1 MLNGIGSGLTGG
13 IINNLSRSSQK
24 SSQAMSNISSGIKL
38 NYAKNDPSGLVI
50 SSKMYS
56 QLSGM
61 ARAYQNTQE
70 AYNMFAIAEG
80 GLSGI
85 TSALSQMKNLT
96 VAAGNTGVNGEGQVS
111 ALQAQMNG
119 LLSGIDHIASSTNY
133 GSKSLLNGTQSLP
146 PDTIAEGSGDPANIL
161 NLQASDVD
169 LYTEATGQ
177 NSVAVNFSGEAAD
190 QAEKAVVETSFG
202 SGSTLLG
209 ADQAFTISGAAGSA
223 DFSFTAG
230 LSIDDMVS
238 AINARTGDTGV
249 EAYAIDGAS
258 EVRLTSAEYGSAQS
272 VTVEQTAGTAFAAE
286 GESVTAAGQ
295 DLTVTVDGEEFTGE
309 GLAVTVDTANISG
322 TLQFNAPEEGAA
334 ETGVAQ
340 SGYAE
345 DTMTDAATARRVTL
359 EDAGGGIQLQL
370 GEGAQGSDRDSPN
383 LPNASLYNLG
393 RVTVGG
399 EEYSLQDLFSGGRA
413 SLAENPDI
421 AQRVVE
427 QAVQDVA
434 SMRADIG
441 AYQSNALTA
450 TSNNLEVAME
460 NITAANSAITDTDI
474 ARSVTEMTSAQ
485 ILEKT
490 GIFGIQQVNQMNALK
505 LSLLP

>member
-1 MLNGIGSGLTGG
+1 MLNGIGSGIAGG
-13 IINNLSRSSQK
+13 IINNLNRSSQK

-56 QLSGM
+56 QLTGM

-70 AYNMFAIAEG
+70 AYNMFSIAEG

-85 TSALSQMKNLT
+85 TSALSQMKTLT
-96 VAAGNTGVNGEGQVS
+96 VAAGNSGVNGDGQVS

-119 LLSGIDHIASSTNY
+119 LLSGIDHISSTTNY
-133 GSKSLLNGTQSLP
+133 GSKSLLNGTESLP
-146 PDTIAEGSGDPANIL
+146 PDTIAKGSDDTANIL
-161 NLQASDVD
+161 NLQTSDVE

-177 NSVAVNFSGEAAD
+177 NSVAVSFSGEAAD

-202 SGSTLLG
+202 SGSTMLG
-209 ADQAFTISGAAGSA
+209 ADQAFTISGVEGSA

-230 LSIDDMVS
+230 LSIDDMAS
-238 AINARTGDTGV
+238 AINARTKDTGV

-258 EVRLTSAEYGSAQS
+258 EVRLASVDYGSSQS
-272 VTVEQTAGTAFAAE
+272 VSVLQTAGTAFAPE
-286 GESVTAAGQ
+286 GETVSDNGQ
-295 DLTVTVDGEEFTGE
+295 DLTVTVDGEEFTGD
-309 GLAVTVDTANISG
+309 GLAVTVDTKNISG
-322 TLQFNAPEEGAA
+322 TLEFNVPEDGAA

-340 SGYAE
+340 TGYAE
-345 DTMTDAATARRVTL
+345 DTLVAADSPRRVTL
-359 EDAGGGIQLQL
+359 EDAGGGVQLQL
-370 GEGAQGSDRDSPN
+370 GEGAQGSDRDSHN
-383 LPNASLYNLG
+383 LPDASLYNLG
-393 RVTVGG
+393 RVSVDGQ
-399 EEYSLQDLFSGGRA
+399 EYSLQDLFSGGRA
-413 SLAENPDI
+413 SLAQNSDI
-421 AQRVVE
+421 AQQVVE
-427 QAVQDVA
+427 QAIQDVA

-441 AYQSNALTA
+441 AYQSNALDA
-450 TSNNLEVAME
+450 TSNNLEIAME

-490 GIFGIQQVNQMNALK
+490 GVFGIQQVNKMNALK